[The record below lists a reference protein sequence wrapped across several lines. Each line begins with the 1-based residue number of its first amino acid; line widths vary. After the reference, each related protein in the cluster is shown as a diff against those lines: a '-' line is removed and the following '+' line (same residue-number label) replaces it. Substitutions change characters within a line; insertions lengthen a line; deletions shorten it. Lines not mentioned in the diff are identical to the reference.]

1 MIGLKLVPD
10 KRRKKQDHTFPLIFR
25 ISFKGQTRDI
35 KTGYSIKDGD
45 WSTKANFIKS
55 THPAFAVLEPRL
67 KELKLEYLS
76 KLAEYEKAN
85 QIINLQEAKEF
96 LISVPKKQVT
106 VYSFWSDEIEAIR
119 KANRF
124 GGALVYKDAL
134 MALNKIKSLD
144 VPFERIDYSFLKE
157 IETEFLNRGIKQNTI
172 SVHLR
177 TLRAIYNKAINA
189 KVVSYEHYPFRS
201 FRIKKGAT
209 IPRVIS
215 LIELK
220 QYFNLNIDKTS
231 HLYESWLLGQLIFML
246 IGINFKDLVML
257 LEANIKADRVF
268 YKRAKTNRFYSIKL
282 LPKAQEII
290 SNFRKEE
297 NVTLL
302 GRLTKVEL
310 EDKARV
316 SLIIKQKNKTFN
328 EHLAKLSSMVGCK
341 EKITGYV
348 FRYTWANLAKQC
360 GYSRDLIAE
369 ALGHEYGNRV
379 TGIYLQ
385 GYDLELVDEMNER
398 IISAITA

>member
-1 MIGLKLVPD
+1 MGDPVHSIGSVGEGVA
-10 KRRKKQDHTFPLIFR
+10 PLGTDT
-25 ISFKGQTRDI
+25 SF
-35 KTGYSIKDGD
+35 SP
-45 WSTKANFIKS
+45 S
-55 THPAFAVLEPRL
+55 
-67 KELKLEYLS
+67 
-76 KLAEYEKAN
+76 
-85 QIINLQEAKEF
+85 QEQQE
-96 LISVPKKQVT
+96 
-106 VYSFWSDEIEAIR
+106 
-119 KANRF
+119 
-124 GGALVYKDAL
+124 
-134 MALNKIKSLD
+134 
-144 VPFERIDYSFLKE
+144 
-157 IETEFLNRGIKQNTI
+157 
-172 SVHLR
+172 
-177 TLRAIYNKAINA
+177 
-189 KVVSYEHYPFRS
+189 
-201 FRIKKGAT
+201 
-209 IPRVIS
+209 
-215 LIELK
+215 
-220 QYFNLNIDKTS
+220 
-231 HLYESWLLGQLIFML
+231 
-246 IGINFKDLVML
+246 L
-257 LEANIKADRVF
+257 LE
-268 YKRAKTNRFYSIKL
+268 
-282 LPKAQEII
+282 KAQEII